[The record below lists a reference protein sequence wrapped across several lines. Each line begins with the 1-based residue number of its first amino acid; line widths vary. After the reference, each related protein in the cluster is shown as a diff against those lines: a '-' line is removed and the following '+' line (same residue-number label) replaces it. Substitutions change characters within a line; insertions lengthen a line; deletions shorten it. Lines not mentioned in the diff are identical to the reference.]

1 MKHDGMAPLKM
12 EFRLSTSKRD
22 KMSNTNNKK
31 RKLTESP
38 DHGYVTED
46 STSNSPEF
54 LSGKR
59 SSASN
64 KNCT

>member
-1 MKHDGMAPLKM
+1 M
-12 EFRLSTSKRD
+12 EFSLFASKCD
-22 KMSNTNNKK
+22 KMLNTNNKK

-46 STSNSPEF
+46 SVSNSPVF

-59 SSASN
+59 STATSR
-64 KNCT
+64 NCT